1 MCECVRH
8 ARVPGWKS
16 GEVSLASWYGSDL
29 LYLIHRAS
37 SAALCS
43 PVQDAEH
50 SDCILESPELLLS
63 K

>member
-1 MCECVRH
+1 MRGACTGAGV
-8 ARVPGWKS
+8 
-16 GEVSLASWYGSDL
+16 EVSRVWLAGMGSDL
-29 LYLIHRAS
+29 LHPIHRAS

-50 SDCILESPELLLS
+50 SDCILESPELLLN